1 MLAVLPLAA
10 AALSVPS
17 VDPSPD
23 ALECGYRKLA
33 YAQALKL
40 QPWRGAQRATW
51 DALELGT
58 MCGETPPPD
67 NERVALPPASAVA
80 PLRSVYVDAE
90 RGSDAASGEVDTP
103 FRGVHRAL
111 AALRASGGK
120 KDAIVLKDGIH
131 YLNQTLT
138 LGPEDSG
145 TTITAAPGAD
155 AWLSGGAPL
164 PQLQWKKVRDHP
176 SGGNVWGA
184 SLAGTGVTKVPG
196 LFTAGSK
203 IVILSRFVA
212 LSVSLIQKVSLFQAT
227 TASSAPVSPTPIPST
242 PAGGTAAPTRTRGRS
257 TRTRLPS
264 GTSPPRARRR
274 RPPPSTSLS
283 CRTPRVSSRTTA
295 RRDRTISDSV
305 SCFFRLANVATRWKV
320 QHLDGGGRRRL
331 PECLEGPELLVL
343 KRQLWRLGGG
353 GLSVRSGGPAAV
365 AGRDDYKYDDEGSE
379 QHRSRFA
386 P

>member
-67 NERVALPPASAVA
+67 NERVALPPAEAVA

-90 RGSDAASGEVDTP
+90 RGSDAASGEVDSP

-164 PQLQWKKVRDHP
+164 PQLQWKKVQDHP

-184 SLAGTGVTKVPG
+184 SLAGTGVAKVPG
-196 LFTAGSK
+196 LFTAGSHD
-203 IVILSRFVA
+203 RFVRA
-212 LSVSLIQKVSLFQAT
+212 RFPNANPEHACWGYSCPDKDTWSLNSDQVAEWHKPPAG
-227 TASSAPVSPTPIPST
+227 PPPTPST
-242 PAGGTAAPTRTRGRS
+242 FDFSVLPNAAG
-257 TRTRLPS
+257 
-264 GTSPPRARRR
+264 
-274 RPPPSTSLS
+274 
-283 CRTPRVSSRTTA
+283 VVKN
-295 RRDRTISDSV
+295 DS
-305 SCFFRLANVATRWKV
+305 A
-320 QHLDGGGRRRL
+320 Q
-331 PECLEGPELLVL
+331 GP
-343 KRQLWRLGGG
+343 
-353 GLSVRSGGPAAV
+353 
-365 AGRDDYKYDDEGSE
+365 
-379 QHRSRFA
+379 
-386 P
+386 